1 MGKKLNVTIGE
12 MQKIPEEHKELLVRR
27 RKTDAAY
34 LKIAEMFLST
44 KIKEPELTIEGI
56 TEKQLSSLASA
67 VNGVLKERGS
77 NVRVIHAEKDGKL
90 YLIGKPKE

>member
-77 NVRVIHAEKDGKL
+77 NVRVIHTEKDGKL

>member
-12 MQKIPEEHKELLVRR
+12 MQKIPEEHRELLI
-27 RKTDAAY
+27 RKRHTDAAY
-34 LKIAEMFLST
+34 MKIAEMFIST
-44 KIKEPELTIEGI
+44 KVKEPELSLEGI
-56 TEKQLSSLASA
+56 TEKQLASLASA

-77 NVRVIHAEKDGKL
+77 NVRVIHAEKDGKI